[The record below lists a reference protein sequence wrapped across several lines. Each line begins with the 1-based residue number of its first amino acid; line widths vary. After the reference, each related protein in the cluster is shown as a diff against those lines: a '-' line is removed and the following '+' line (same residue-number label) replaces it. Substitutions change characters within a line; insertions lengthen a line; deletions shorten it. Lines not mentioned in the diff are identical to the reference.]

1 VAASNALERL
11 IDVVA
16 KASRARPSPD
26 RAPRHRSTHDLLGEH
41 HVRRYDEAALAR
53 RLADV
58 PAPARAAF
66 AAAVA
71 QRLFALYTRY
81 ADATGTS
88 PQELGDALDG
98 AWDALASAAETQRL
112 EHWRDLAEA
121 LVPDE
126 EEEEEGSVTESAYG
140 QNAAAAV
147 AYALRTQL
155 ADDPQEA
162 VWAARQLYEA
172 ADFAAQHQIPDLDLN
187 DPGAEDALAST
198 AAVQE
203 ALAALEEDLAAVA
216 GGAPDDVADVR
227 RRARDGADRLAALVF
242 GDDD

>member
-1 VAASNALERL
+1 
-11 IDVVA
+11 
-16 KASRARPSPD
+16 
-26 RAPRHRSTHDLLGEH
+26 
-41 HVRRYDEAALAR
+41 VRRYDEAALAR
-53 RLADV
+53 RLADL
-58 PAPARAAF
+58 PARARAAF

-71 QRLFALYTRY
+71 ERLFALYTRY

-98 AWDALASAAETQRL
+98 AWDALASAAEKQRL
-112 EHWRDLAEA
+112 ERWRDLAEA

-126 EEEEEGSVTESAYG
+126 EDEGWVTESAYG
-140 QNAAAAV
+140 QNGAAAV

-172 ADFAAQHQIPDLDLN
+172 ADYAAQQQIPDLDLN
-187 DPGAEDALAST
+187 DPGAEDALLS
-198 AAVQE
+198 AAVVQE

-216 GGAPDDVADVR
+216 GGVSDDVADVR
-227 RRARDGADRLAALVF
+227 QRARDGADRLAALVF
-242 GDDD
+242 GDDH